1 MALLR
6 TATVMGLAAAVAL
19 TLGACREEEQGRRMM
34 YEPGVYKGKAD
45 TPISAAAK
53 RSLKTRIQ
61 RQNAL
66 AGGLSGA
73 GGGAPGSAP
82 PDVRPPSGAAGGAGP
97 AIPLDALRHRTRQQ
111 NFN

>member
-19 TLGACREEEQGRRMM
+19 TLGACREDESDRQVMF
-34 YEPGVYKGKAD
+34 EPGVYKGKAD

-53 RSLKTRIQ
+53 RSLMTRIQ

-66 AGGLSGA
+66 AGGLSGGA
-73 GGGAPGSAP
+73 GGAPGSSAP
-82 PDVRPPSGAAGGAGP
+82 NVRPPSGAP
-97 AIPLDALRHRTRQQ
+97 RQRARP
-111 NFN
+111 